1 MKNILQRGL
10 SRYTYH
16 HSDRE
21 NFYKNF
27 LVDTTAKSLINSLTA
42 NCMGMTATVDQIRFK
57 ETPWGSTRK
66 DVIRKFG
73 SPRYIFDNTV
83 SLSNHLIFFYKQT
96 LLNEKVVLQFH
107 FLENRLFLIHIDF
120 LSNASLHIKSIKNV
134 VEKKYGPI
142 QVFEND
148 IFLID
153 HSQNRLIIKQNLY
166 LTFTYTSGESSLI
179 RKLEKQI
186 SDKTRNEGKRLD
198 TALSELYT
206 LI

>member
-1 MKNILQRGL
+1 MKNILKRSFSGD
-10 SRYTYH
+10 TYH
-16 HSDRE
+16 YSDRE

-27 LVDTTAKSLINSLTA
+27 LIDTTPKSLMNSLVT
-42 NCMGMTATVDQIRFK
+42 NCMGMAATADQISFK

-66 DVIRKFG
+66 AIIRKFG

-107 FLENRLFLIHIDF
+107 FIEDGLFLIHIDF
-120 LSNASLHIKSIKNV
+120 LSNASLDIKSIKNV

-142 QVFEND
+142 QVYQND
-148 IFLID
+148 ILLID
-153 HSQNRLIIKQNLY
+153 DSQNRLIIKQNLY
-166 LTFTYTSGESSLI
+166 LTFTYTSGESSLV
-179 RKLEKQI
+179 RKFEKQI
-186 SDKTRNEGKRLD
+186 SDKTGNEGKRLE
-198 TALSELYT
+198 TTLSELYT